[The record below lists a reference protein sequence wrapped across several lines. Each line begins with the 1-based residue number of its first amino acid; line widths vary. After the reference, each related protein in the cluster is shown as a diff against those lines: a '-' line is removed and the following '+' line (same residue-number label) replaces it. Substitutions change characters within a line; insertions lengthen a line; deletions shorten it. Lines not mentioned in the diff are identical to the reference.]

1 MYAIRE
7 GKLVNVP
14 APKGRLP
21 PTLAPVTVYEF
32 LCSPA
37 SGELLAVERMELEC
51 TGDQST
57 MRQAWPKL
65 KRLTRSVIRDACLK
79 EING

>member
-1 MYAIRE
+1 MR
-7 GKLVNVP
+7 LP
-14 APKGRLP
+14 AMRLP

-32 LCSPA
+32 LCSPVA
-37 SGELLAVERMELEC
+37 GELLLEERIELEC

-65 KRLTRSVIRDACLK
+65 KRITRSVIRDAYLK
-79 EING
+79 GING

>member
-1 MYAIRE
+1 M
-7 GKLVNVP
+7 
-14 APKGRLP
+14 
-21 PTLAPVTVYEF
+21 TVHEL
-32 LCSPA
+32 LCSPVA
-37 SGELLAVERMELEC
+37 GELLLPERIELEC

-65 KRLTRSVIRDACLK
+65 KRVTRLFIRDAYLR